1 MKGQVVTSVR
11 HSEQSDPEAGGVVAA
26 VGAGRILPVVV
37 LDDAR
42 DAALLAEARRGDR
55 IAILGA
61 RDDTLSEF
69 AAELLA
75 ELGTN
80 PPTTD

>member
-1 MKGQVVTSVR
+1 MVPVHR
-11 HSEQSDPEAGGVVAA
+11 GGPGALADMNRAA
-26 VGAGRILPVVV
+26 
-37 LDDAR
+37 
-42 DAALLAEARRGDR
+42 LAEARRGDR

-69 AAELLA
+69 AADLLA
-75 ELGTN
+75 ALGTN

>member
-1 MKGQVVTSVR
+1 MRG
-11 HSEQSDPEAGGVVAA
+11 AGGLATHIPQRSA
-26 VGAGRILPVVV
+26 IGT
-37 LDDAR
+37 
-42 DAALLAEARRGDR
+42 ALLAEARRGDR

-75 ELGTN
+75 ALGTN